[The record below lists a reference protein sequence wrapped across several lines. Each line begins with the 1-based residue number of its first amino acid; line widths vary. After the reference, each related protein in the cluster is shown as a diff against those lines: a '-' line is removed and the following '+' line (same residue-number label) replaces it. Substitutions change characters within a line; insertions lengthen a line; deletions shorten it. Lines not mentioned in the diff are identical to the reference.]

1 LGLSL
6 GQSGVYAVMNLL
18 RRLLATTPLREQTAD
33 LNVSQATNATLDLIY
48 QLLGVVFGLMPVALA
63 LFLLMPT
70 FRESLRALGIAGT
83 RPLRDLAAGAGLAA
97 LIGLPGLGLYAVGR
111 MLGLSAD
118 VVASALNTHWWTV
131 PILILAALKN
141 AILEEVV
148 VVGYLVT
155 RLQQLKW
162 SPLAI
167 IAASSLLRGSYHL
180 YQGPAMA
187 IGNVVMGVIFS
198 LWFLKTRRVG
208 PLIAAHTLLDVFAF
222 VGYALIGT
230 DWLNF

>member
-1 LGLSL
+1 
-6 GQSGVYAVMNLL
+6 
-18 RRLLATTPLREQTAD
+18 
-33 LNVSQATNATLDLIY
+33 
-48 QLLGVVFGLMPVALA
+48 MPVALA
-63 LFLLMPT
+63 LFLLAPRW
-70 FRESLRALGIAGT
+70 RESLRVLGLTGSRPGHDLLVGT
-83 RPLRDLAAGAGLAA
+83 GLAA
-97 LIGLPGLGLYAVGR
+97 LIGIPGLALYVGGR
-111 MLGLSAD
+111 LLGLSAE

-167 IAASSLLRGSYHL
+167 IAVSSLLRGSYHL